1 MQGIREDDTN
11 DYGDDEWDDDLGL
24 RKVYAADSSALRAQ
38 MDLNA
43 EYEDDEEDTKDRK
56 RENGLDGDGDD
67 EHTVHTEA
75 SRVSVDENGKSSF
88 DQAQRVKLHQKY
100 HQAVR
105 NVECDK
111 IRSWVNAVEV
121 TASYCPV
128 QRQYYRYPHSR
139 MPVQELR
146 MRSVGV
152 AAGSGFT
159 VCMFDLEM
167 GIVLRKCTAI
177 TAQYVPCCTCANS
190 QELTHTLVPSRFSRT
205 TRGCFG

>member
-1 MQGIREDDTN
+1 MLQHHEGDNN

-24 RKVYAADSSALRAQ
+24 RKVYSADVAARRAEL
-38 MDLNA
+38 DLNDQ
-43 EYEDDEEDTKDRK
+43 YEDEEEKNRFRK
-56 RENGLDGDGDD
+56 REDGHGSDNDDD
-67 EHTVHTEA
+67 ELTVHTVA
-75 SRVSVDENGKSSF
+75 SRVSIDENGKSSF

-100 HQAVR
+100 HKAAR

-128 QRQYYRYPHSR
+128 QRQYYPYPHSR

-146 MRSVGV
+146 MRAVGV

-159 VCMFDLEM
+159 ICVFDLEM
-167 GIVLRKCTAI
+167 GIVLRKCKTMS
-177 TAQYVPCCTCANS
+177 S
-190 QELTHTLVPSRFSRT
+190 QFMPY
-205 TRGCFG
+205 